1 MQLKN
6 IYFLRIAYQKLRLFL
21 IRIKTNGLFPQ
32 LLFNGIKVHSNGCY
46 KLSKDILGLNNVIRI
61 GKNSFIKSA
70 TVRIHGN
77 NNQLIIDD
85 NVIIGPNCSFWMEGN
100 NCRIHIGSKTTV
112 TRDVQLNC
120 QENNMEISLG
130 QDCMLSNSIIIRTS
144 DSHPIYDRDTGN
156 RINLPK
162 SISIGNHVWIA
173 PNTKI
178 MKGSIIEDGCII
190 GSDTTVNSTIPY
202 QSLAV
207 GRPCRVVKN
216 GVRWTRENLF

>member
-6 IYFLRIAYQKLRLFL
+6 IYFLRIAYQKIRLFL
-21 IRIKTNGLFPQ
+21 IRIKTNGLFSQ

-120 QENNMEISLG
+120 QENDMEISLG
-130 QDCMLSNSIIIRTS
+130 QDCMLSNNIIIRTS
-144 DSHPIYDRDTGN
+144 DSHPIYDENTGN

-178 MKGSIIEDGCII
+178 MKGAIIGDGCII
-190 GSDTTVNSTIPY
+190 GSDTTVSKIIPP

-207 GRPCRVVKN
+207 GRPCKIVKT
-216 GVRWTRENLF
+216 GVKWTRENLF